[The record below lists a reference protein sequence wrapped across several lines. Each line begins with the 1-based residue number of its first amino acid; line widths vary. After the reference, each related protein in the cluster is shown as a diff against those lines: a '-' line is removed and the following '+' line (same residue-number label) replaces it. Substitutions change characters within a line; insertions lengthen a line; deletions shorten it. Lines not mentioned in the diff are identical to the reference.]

1 MTRLSPIVE
10 TAQVNAT
17 TTHRRRGNALLL
29 AHCAAFGTKPSAYAR
44 LESEVGEHLA
54 RVLVS
59 GLGAHSARRA

>member
-1 MTRLSPIVE
+1 
-10 TAQVNAT
+10 VNAT
-17 TTHRRRGNALLL
+17 IFHRRRGSALLL
-29 AHCAAFGTKPSAYAR
+29 AHCAAFGDKPSAYAR